1 MHCPRPTISRKPRQ
15 HLIRL
20 LSDPWSGSMAC
31 PVASQAPMR
40 TTPAVLLRPGRAA
53 SGAVR
58 RPAIAP
64 AAERVPAPP
73 SAGAV
78 TRSPSRASTPQTM
91 PLTCCRPAQRAPW
104 RPRPRCRGGR
114 RRARRLRRGWSG
126 RARAA
131 APRPPT
137 ARPWSQPAAPG
148 GAASAARPRAAGR
161 PAPPAR
167 AARRV
172 PAAGVRQHGLPYSR
186 RGPAR
191 RTPARP
197 TPACL
202 QATLCLLLPEHC
214 PDRWTEWTDVPEQA
228 ARRQAAARE
237 AAWSGARQVNT
248 ADGRRGAGAPAPAAP
263 RPRAPSPP
271 APSSPPQPPGLAAA
285 RTRRVSPARACGGLC
300 ERARAAEVQARP
312 TQAAPVASVDKW
324 TTRDQALISA
334 CARLHRSSQPSTGL
348 RMAGPVHAGAAH
360 PATASGRRRAAA
372 SARPASCA
380 GAPARGRRAQRRG
393 AGRARRGRARRRR
406 GRGAGAA
413 AARPHL
419 LREAGGAAALG
430 RRQLLL
436 QPLRLALQE
445 AHLAAAGAPRQAMH
459 VAESATSA
467 PSTPLRTCG

>member
-1 MHCPRPTISRKPRQ
+1 
-15 HLIRL
+15 
-20 LSDPWSGSMAC
+20 MAC

-324 TTRDQALISA
+324 TTRDQAWISA
-334 CARLHRSSQPSTGL
+334 CARLHKSSQPSTGL

-380 GAPARGRRAQRRG
+380 GAPVRGGALSGAAPGRPISFVLRSDAQVMLLPSRAPGPG
-393 AGRARRGRARRRR
+393 AAAARARR
-406 GRGAGAA
+406 GAA

-419 LREAGGAAALG
+419 LREAGGRAALG

-445 AHLAAAGAPRQAMH
+445 AHLAPAGAPRQA
-459 VAESATSA
+459 VYDTATATSA
-467 PSTPLRTCG
+467 PSTLLCTWA